1 MSDTVHESEK
11 FGRIDLATTEG
22 VQQALSFLGHDPG
35 AVDGLDGPNTRAALK
50 AFQAAVGIDADG
62 LIGPNSRR
70 ALLSELEAAA
80 KKQDDPPPDNSG
92 QPAQS

>member
-35 AVDGLDGPNTRAALK
+35 SVEIGRAH
-50 AFQAAVGIDADG
+50 V
-62 LIGPNSRR
+62 
-70 ALLSELEAAA
+70 
-80 KKQDDPPPDNSG
+80 
-92 QPAQS
+92 